1 MNLPLIGFAIVLA
14 VAGLQTVRLA
24 DEQADH
30 AKTISTYATQRT
42 NAAEAL
48 TKAIDERRAL
58 ENRIATAIHLNR
70 EKDRD
75 QIAALTLRADAL
87 ARSLRDRADR
97 PIATDV
103 SKGGGNP
110 AAAGPG
116 AGIGTGLGL
125 YRQDGEFLVGE
136 AARANRLRIALAAC
150 YRDYEVARAE
160 LGAH

>member
-1 MNLPLIGFAIVLA
+1 MNITLIGFAVVLGL
-14 VAGLQTVRLA
+14 AGLQTVRLA

-30 AKTISTYATQRT
+30 AKTVATYATQRT

-48 TKAIDERRAL
+48 TTAIGERRAL

-75 QIAALTLRADAL
+75 QITALTRRADAL
-87 ARSLRDRADR
+87 AVSLRDRANR
-97 PIATDV
+97 PVATDV
-103 SKGGGNP
+103 PQGGDTAP
-110 AAAGPG
+110 AGTAAGV
-116 AGIGTGLGL
+116 GTGLGL

-150 YRDYEVARAE
+150 YRDYEAARSE
-160 LGAH
+160 LGAN